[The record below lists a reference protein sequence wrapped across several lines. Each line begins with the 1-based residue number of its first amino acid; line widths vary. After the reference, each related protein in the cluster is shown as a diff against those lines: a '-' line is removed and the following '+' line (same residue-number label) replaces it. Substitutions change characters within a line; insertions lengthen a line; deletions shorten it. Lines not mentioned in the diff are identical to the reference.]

1 MEENAQRNDD
11 AENARVDQD
20 IDSLFRVLIYVV
32 QTCDRGNES
41 LTRAIS
47 HFQRDLLSLRQED
60 TSKEE
65 QLEREINK
73 FQVCLARLQDEGYI
87 RGRRCKQQIEV
98 LQNALKRVSSRF
110 HSVRTDRDII
120 SKRQAFEVERGKYEI
135 VKDLLEAPSK
145 EHCIQSWIYGLR
157 YKNRINDLQTDIET
171 AGIENAEMAEI
182 ENAETAVIESTE
194 TVENGNAKKLI
205 ASDFDKGI
213 EACDTLR
220 GLALEIAVN
229 KQMDRARTPIL
240 IIVAVIVVPVMCV
253 TFFMYGEFESTMVTI
268 AKLVTAFMTAI
279 VGVVTFIFDLE
290 KDVLSFL
297 PKKQKK
303 SIQSSS
309 KYHSHLLTK
318 NLIKAI
324 SVIILLAAAILA
336 LA

>member
-1 MEENAQRNDD
+1 MWCKP
-11 AENARVDQD
+11 V
-20 IDSLFRVLIYVV
+20 IVK
-32 QTCDRGNES
+32 NES
-41 LTRAIS
+41 LTQAIS
-47 HFQRDLLSLRQED
+47 HFQGDLLSLRQED

-73 FQVCLARLQDEGYI
+73 FQVCLARLQDEGCI

-98 LQNALKRVSSRF
+98 LQNALKRVSSSF
-110 HSVRTDRDII
+110 HSVRTDRDIV
-120 SKRQAFEVERGKYEI
+120 SKRQAFEVEREKYEI
-135 VKDLLEAPSK
+135 VKDFLEAPSK

-171 AGIENAEMAEI
+171 AGIEDAEMAE
-182 ENAETAVIESTE
+182 IESTE

-205 ASDFDKGI
+205 ASDFDKAI

-303 SIQSSS
+303 AFNLHQSI
-309 KYHSHLLTK
+309 
-318 NLIKAI
+318 IRI
-324 SVIILLAAAILA
+324 S
-336 LA
+336 

>member
-1 MEENAQRNDD
+1 MEEHAQRNDD

-171 AGIENAEMAEI
+171 AGIENAE
-182 ENAETAVIESTE
+182 TAVIESTE

-213 EACDTLR
+213 EACDTLC

-303 SIQSSS
+303 AFNLHQSI
-309 KYHSHLLTK
+309 
-318 NLIKAI
+318 IRI
-324 SVIILLAAAILA
+324 S
-336 LA
+336 